1 MPLNSSQLQT
11 TTWASV
17 PARISRCLRA
27 APGEQKVSG
36 TSISLPMRV
45 EQLQDPGGTPPRGV
59 QTQAIR
65 STRTQTLGRGGTG
78 RAQGSKGTW
87 VESQGCGFHTMI
99 FTPTPGTSSFPLDYQ
114 TDCNVFQSPWAAS
127 LLLPTLVPASSL
139 SDAPTITSFC
149 KRKD

>member
-36 TSISLPMRV
+36 TSISLPMRA

-99 FTPTPGTSSFPLDYQ
+99 LTPAPNNRLLRHPSVTL
-114 TDCNVFQSPWAAS
+114 S
-127 LLLPTLVPASSL
+127 LIGAVGLHQNPSVPYHLIIS
-139 SDAPTITSFC
+139 
-149 KRKD
+149 